1 MCRTLLFSRQRLHM
15 NMPPRRPPNRE
26 LEKKV
31 YCFFFFFSLI
41 CILCL
46 KQNDPDKAHI
56 LPSQRV
62 QTHEANGPEEAGV
75 IIGSTQ
81 NVNHSANIYWDVSLT
96 FKRKW
101 EFVQYSAKHFVQ
113 MHLSQFCDHSTNS

>member
-1 MCRTLLFSRQRLHM
+1 MSHSFVQSTEATHEHATTQTSKQRTGKKSLL
-15 NMPPRRPPNRE
+15 
-26 LEKKV
+26 
-31 YCFFFFFSLI
+31 FFFFFGLI